1 MNCYVSDVAGCA
13 SPHPLDNSRV
23 MPERTPNPPSGKR
36 RRRAWASALLLAAPL
51 PRAGR
56 AESSISYKYQDYRE
70 SGGRVDVET
79 QGVHVSAE
87 LGPASRLEIE
97 GVLDALAGA
106 TPTGQPAP
114 AGSDQVPLAR
124 LTERRKAWSADY
136 AHQWQRINVA
146 AGVANSRESDY
157 VSNGWSLNTLT
168 DFNQKN
174 TTLLAGV
181 AGTRDRIKV
190 FFQPERAR
198 KRTQDLLVGVTQLL
212 SPASSITMNLSWGRQ
227 TGYLSDPYKL
237 VQKRTEIVPGVS
249 LPLTFPENRPAE
261 RDKHIVFLN
270 YKRAWLEGRGVL
282 DASYRFYHDS
292 FGTDAHTVEL
302 AWFQRLGERVVLR
315 PGVRGYDQS
324 AAGFY
329 RYRFDGTH
337 IVPADGPPRPEGPFY
352 SSDYRLSAL
361 RSLTVG
367 LKLIWNVTPALQV
380 DAALE
385 HYQMRGTDGVTPQSA
400 YARAR
405 ILTGGV
411 RWAW

>member
-1 MNCYVSDVAGCA
+1 
-13 SPHPLDNSRV
+13 
-23 MPERTPNPPSGKR
+23 MPERNCSLPLGKPSLHA
-36 RRRAWASALLLAAPL
+36 RAGARPGRALAFAALLLALAPR
-51 PRAGR
+51 PAR
-56 AESSISYKYQDYRE
+56 AESAISYRYQDYRE

-87 LGPASRLEIE
+87 IGPAGRLKVE

-106 TPTGQPAP
+106 SPTGQPAP

-146 AGVANSRESDY
+146 VGAANSRESDY
-157 VSNGWSLNTLT
+157 VSSGWSLNTLT
-168 DFNQKN
+168 DFNQRN

-198 KRTQDLLVGVTQLL
+198 KRTQDVIVGVTQLL
-212 SPASSITMNLSWGRQ
+212 SPVSSVTLNLGWGRH

-261 RDKHIVFLN
+261 RDKEILFLN
-270 YKRAWLEGRGVL
+270 YKRAWAEGRGVL
-282 DASYRFYHDS
+282 DASYRYYHDS
-292 FGTDAHTVEL
+292 FGTDAHTLEL
-302 AWFQRLGERVVLR
+302 AWFQRLGERLVLR
-315 PGVRGYDQS
+315 PSLRGYDQS
-324 AAGFY
+324 AADFY
-329 RYRFDGTH
+329 RYRFDGTD
-337 IVPADGPPRPEGPFY
+337 IIPTAGRPRPEGPFY

-361 RSLTVG
+361 RSLTAGV
-367 LKLIWNVTPALQV
+367 KLIWNVTPALQV
-380 DAALE
+380 DAAIE
-385 HYQMRGTDGVTPQSA
+385 RYQMRGTDGVTPQSA